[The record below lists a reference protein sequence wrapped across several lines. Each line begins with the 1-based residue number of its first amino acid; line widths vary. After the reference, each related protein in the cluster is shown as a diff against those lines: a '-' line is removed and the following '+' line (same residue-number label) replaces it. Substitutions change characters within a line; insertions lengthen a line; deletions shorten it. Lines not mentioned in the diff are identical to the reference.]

1 MDQFNDLVSVQMRTM
16 EKLIYLQSEIERC
29 QQVEEQLLAL
39 REEAKLEEV
48 RTDID
53 KMKAELLDIHRQFE
67 EQTDEVI
74 RSYQELSFSA
84 R

>member
-16 EKLIYLQSEIERC
+16 EKLLYLQSEIERC
-29 QQVEEQLLAL
+29 QKVEEELVSL
-39 REEAKLEEV
+39 REETKLEEV
-48 RTDID
+48 RAVID
-53 KMKAELLDIHRQFE
+53 RMKDELTDIHRMFE
-67 EQTDEVI
+67 EQTEEVI